1 MGITLQTPISVIDEL
16 FKQSFEIMKE
26 EIVNSLTKLGEECIA
41 KIRDRSQQESWIDH
55 TGNLRSSIGYSV
67 FNYGKKQ
74 IESAFNI
81 VLSGNDGAQAG
92 RNFIEECSKSY
103 ANCYALV
110 VVAGMNYADRVESLD
125 NKDVLASTELWA
137 KSQVNDRIE
146 RAKKAAVSRIN
157 KLTI

>member
-26 EIVNSLTKLGEECIA
+26 EIVNSLTKLGEECIV

-81 VLSGNDGAQAG
+81 VLSGNDGPQAG
-92 RNFIEECSKSY
+92 RRLIEECSKAY

-110 VVAGMNYADRVESLD
+110 VVAGMNYADRVEALE

-137 KSQVNDRIE
+137 KSQVDARIE
-146 RAKKAAVSRIN
+146 QAKKIAINKIN